1 MGKLSRLER
10 DRGGDSERE
19 RDRERWSG
27 ERDEGKSKGQL
38 SGEEEEQA
46 SQDGWR
52 AAALLFFLP
61 REGRLFF

>member
-1 MGKLSRLER
+1 VGKLSRLER

-19 RDRERWSG
+19 RERWSG
-27 ERDEGKSKGQL
+27 EGDEGKSKGQL

-46 SQDGWR
+46 PQDGWR

>member
-1 MGKLSRLER
+1 VTQR
-10 DRGGDSERE
+10 ERE
-19 RDRERWSG
+19 RERWSG
-27 ERDEGKSKGQL
+27 EGDEGKSKGQL

-46 SQDGWR
+46 PQDGWR